1 MCRKHHGSLF
11 ATVLS
16 VPPNQVR
23 WIAGEEKVAT
33 YASSAE
39 CTRTFCTECGSVAPV
54 ELPQIGMVAV
64 PAGNLTGE
72 LDLKPSVHIFV
83 GSKAPWYTITDDL
96 PRFDAY
102 PPGVPIPAVER
113 PAVTPKPGL
122 TLGSCLCGE
131 VAFEIEGA
139 PLRAY
144 NCHCSRC
151 RRGRSAAHA
160 TNVFYPIE
168 SFRWTRGAE
177 NVAAY
182 RVPEARRFA
191 VAFCRRCGG
200 AVPRL
205 STELRGAIVP
215 AGSLDTDPGMQPLA
229 HIYVGSKAEWF
240 DITDGLP
247 QHTDYPP
254 SR

>member
-23 WIAGEEKVAT
+23 WIAGEEKVGT

-39 CTRTFCTECGSVAPV
+39 CVRTFCTECGSVAPV
-54 ELPQIGMVAV
+54 ELPQIGTVAV
-64 PAGNLTGE
+64 PVGNLTGE
-72 LDLKPSVHIFV
+72 LDLKPSLHIFV
-83 GSKAPWYTITDDL
+83 GSKAPWYTITDNL
-96 PRFDAY
+96 PRFEAY

-160 TNVFYPIE
+160 TNVFYPME

-182 RVPEARRFA
+182 KVPEARRFA

-229 HIYVGSKAEWF
+229 NIFVGSKATWF

-247 QHTDYPP
+247 QHTELP
-254 SR
+254 S